1 MNETA
6 LAVID
11 ENDWTAE
18 EESQSI
24 SSLEE
29 GSPSPASGSSLTRK
43 RIRQPEPQ
51 WWVIL
56 RYILAASV
64 AVGLTL
70 NCPGETRLWSRNDR
84 DQDSLTL
91 DWERMTEV
99 IFFSVLTLLAFFALQ
114 GSDPGYLT
122 ADMVNDLSLEDGTS
136 LMGTGEKDAQD
147 DGNLQ
152 DIELAS
158 MTKTDPISR
167 RHSPLNRTVDPLA
180 PPSLSFQ
187 SEDNGTHTAKSS
199 SATFHGMRRKHCDTC
214 QFNPP
219 LRSHHCK
226 ICNRCVATFDHHCG
240 FVGTC
245 IGERNHCRFCW
256 FLTAQACAFWVMSA
270 TVGSSSLG
278 FSTLFRTVSWEV
290 ARVCLA
296 KLYLYTLTFCAVLM
310 LVIHTFF
317 AVGNLTTFECTKGSK
332 HLDYLQ
338 GTQPMDLPF
347 SKGVIDNLRHFCCT
361 RDYLCSY
368 LASGGAAKWM
378 PEKWLPPGKIIRD
391 SEDWWE
397 HPWQNK
403 YWSCC

>member
-6 LAVID
+6 LVVID
-11 ENDWTAE
+11 ESDCE
-18 EESQSI
+18 EESHSMAP
-24 SSLEE
+24 LEE
-29 GSPSPASGSSLTRK
+29 GSASPASSPQRSPQMKTK
-43 RIRQPEPQ
+43 RTRQPEPQ
-51 WWVIL
+51 WWVVL
-56 RYILAASV
+56 RYLLAASV

-70 NCPGETRLWSRNDR
+70 TCPGETHLWSRQDR
-84 DQDSLTL
+84 DSDSLTL
-91 DWERMTEV
+91 DWERVAEV
-99 IFFSVLTLLAFFALQ
+99 IFFSVLTLVAFFALQ

-136 LMGTGEKDAQD
+136 LIGTTMDEKEAQD
-147 DGNLQ
+147 DVHLQ
-152 DIELAS
+152 DIELAT
-158 MTKTDPISR
+158 MTKTEPITR
-167 RHSPLNRTVDPLA
+167 RHSPLNRAVDPLA

-187 SEDNGTHTAKSS
+187 SQV
-199 SATFHGMRRKHCDTC
+199 TFRGMRRKNCDTC

-245 IGERNHCRFCW
+245 IGERNHCRFWW
-256 FLTAQACAFWVMSA
+256 FLSAQASAFWVMSA

-278 FSTLFRTVSWEV
+278 FSSLFRVVSWEV

-310 LVIHTFF
+310 VIIHTFF

-332 HLDYLQ
+332 HLEYLQ

-347 SKGVIDNLRHFCCT
+347 SKGFIKNSSHFCCQ
-361 RDYLCSY
+361 RDALCSY
-368 LASGGAAKWM
+368 FVSGGTTKWM

-391 SEDWWE
+391 SDDWWE

>member
-6 LAVID
+6 EVD
-11 ENDWTAE
+11 ENDWTGE
-18 EESQSI
+18 EERHSMDP
-24 SSLEE
+24 LEE
-29 GSPSPASGSSLTRK
+29 GPASPASSPQTRKK
-43 RIRQPEPQ
+43 RIRQPEAQ
-51 WWVIL
+51 WWVVL
-56 RYILAASV
+56 RYLLAASV
-64 AVGLTL
+64 AAGLTL
-70 NCPGETRLWSRNDR
+70 TCPGDTRLWSRKDR
-84 DQDSLTL
+84 NIDYLTL
-91 DWERMTEV
+91 DWERVAEV
-99 IFFSVLTLLAFFALQ
+99 VFSSVLTLVAFFTLQ

-122 ADMVNDLSLEDGTS
+122 ADMINDLSLEDGAS
-136 LMGTGEKDAQD
+136 LMATDEKEAQD

-152 DIELAS
+152 DIELGTMAKTEP
-158 MTKTDPISR
+158 MTR
-167 RHSPLNRTVDPLA
+167 RNTPQNRALDPLS

-187 SEDNGTHTAKSS
+187 CQDEETPKS
-199 SATFHGMRRKHCDTC
+199 AIFRGMRRKNCETC

-245 IGERNHCRFCW
+245 IGERNHCRFWW
-256 FLTAQACAFWVMSA
+256 FLSAQACAFWVMSA
-270 TVGSSSLG
+270 TVGSSSTG
-278 FSTLFRTVSWEV
+278 FSTLYRTVSWEV
-290 ARVCLA
+290 ARVCVA

-310 LVIHTFF
+310 VIIHTFF
-317 AVGNLTTFECTKGSK
+317 AVGNLTTFECTKGSR

-347 SKGVIDNLRHFCCT
+347 SKGAIYNLSHFCCQ
-361 RDYLCSY
+361 RDALCSY
-368 LASGGAAKWM
+368 LASGGVAEWT